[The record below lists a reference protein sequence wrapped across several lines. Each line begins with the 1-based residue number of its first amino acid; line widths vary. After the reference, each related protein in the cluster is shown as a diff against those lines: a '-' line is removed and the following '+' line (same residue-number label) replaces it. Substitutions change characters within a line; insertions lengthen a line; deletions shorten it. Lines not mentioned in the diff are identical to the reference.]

1 MTGAPVW
8 ASHTRAS
15 PQLLQATIRLPS
27 GEKFR
32 CVTRP
37 SSGRRWRK
45 APVAV
50 SRTSPAPRPVITN
63 QRESGLNLASQV
75 EKPFVQIRGS
85 GDLIRTSQ
93 SRAVP
98 SAEAVARRWPLPEKL
113 RNQILPSCSPLRV
126 SNSPVARFTQPRLP
140 SRSPTNRRSPDG
152 EKASAESPL
161 LSRAETVSEGL
172 EGCNKP
178 PVSDLRFQTESSFTP
193 ADGAQRP
200 SASRPDLG
208 SWAIPNGLDVPG
220 SSGRFTSQISF
231 PLEADQAPN
240 ALSPA

>member
-15 PQLLQATIRLPS
+15 PRLVQATIRLPC

-37 SSGRRWRK
+37 SIGRRWRK

-50 SRTSPAPRPVITN
+50 SRTSAAPRPVITN

-98 SAEAVARRWPLPEKL
+98 SAEAVARRWPLPGKL

-152 EKASAESPL
+152 EKASAEIPP
-161 LSRAETVSEGL
+161 RGRTVSEGL
-172 EGCNKP
+172 EGRNKP

-200 SASRPDLG
+200 SASRPDLE
-208 SWAIPNGLDVPG
+208 STAIPNGLDVPG
-220 SSGRFTSQISF
+220 SSGSFTSQISF

>member
-15 PQLLQATIRLPS
+15 PRLVQATIRLSS

-50 SRTSPAPRPVITN
+50 SRTSAAPRPVITN

-93 SRAVP
+93 SRADNQD
-98 SAEAVARRWPLPEKL
+98 SL
-113 RNQILPSCSPLRV
+113 R
-126 SNSPVARFTQPRLP
+126 
-140 SRSPTNRRSPDG
+140 
-152 EKASAESPL
+152 
-161 LSRAETVSEGL
+161 
-172 EGCNKP
+172 
-178 PVSDLRFQTESSFTP
+178 DLRQT
-193 ADGAQRP
+193 G
-200 SASRPDLG
+200 
-208 SWAIPNGLDVPG
+208 
-220 SSGRFTSQISF
+220 GRQMEKR
-231 PLEADQAPN
+231 LAPK
-240 ALSPA
+240 S